1 MTTSI
6 PGIIITIKQVVN
18 KMKRWSIKLN
28 EVVDMMN
35 TSGFGWDDARKCVI
49 VDSEQKHPKLG
60 NHANKEFKEFER
72 LQGIF
77 GKDRANGRGA
87 ETTEDVLEG
96 LNDDTNN
103 VIETDLELDEE
114 HTSAA
119 PTENHMSNRPNV
131 SRPPLKR
138 QKMLD
143 VANKFIENMDNYMS
157 AARSDIL
164 LIVKKMPDPPM
175 ARNLGEEVK
184 KLGLSEDEEVDLMIK
199 FSHKPEYEKYF
210 WELNGV
216 QRISFVKKIM
226 GLP

>member
-1 MTTSI
+1 MQIRSL
-6 PGIIITIKQVVN
+6 KNSKDCQV
-18 KMKRWSIKLN
+18 
-28 EVVDMMN
+28 
-35 TSGFGWDDARKCVI
+35 F
-49 VDSEQKHPKLG
+49 
-60 NHANKEFKEFER
+60 
-72 LQGIF
+72 F

-87 ETTEDVLEG
+87 ETVADVLEG

-114 HTSAA
+114 HTSAV
-119 PTENHMSNRPNV
+119 PTENHMSNGPNV

-138 QKMLD
+138 QRMLD
-143 VANKFIENMDNYMS
+143 VANKFIENMDNYMF

-164 LIVKKMPDPPM
+164 LIVKKMPNPPM
-175 ARNLGEEVK
+175 ARNFGEEVK

-199 FSHKPEYEKYF
+199 FSHKPKYEKYF